1 MKLAGLIAIFT
12 FGALPGLQAAPIDLT
27 ATDIEFD
34 CVGQGPCGAIGISG
48 PGFEANMFGSVEANT
63 EPGGMMELDLYG
75 DSLTVGNT
83 TYGAGSILAT
93 GPTVTAYM
101 TSTTF
106 DYEEVSASGPATA
119 TGEISVC
126 FVSALP
132 SFDYTCDPG
141 LAFAIINLP
150 GLSGT
155 FSERWGD
162 LGGNP
167 LDTVIDERSGSLTAT
182 ITPEPLTA
190 GIVFAGLLLLVAC
203 SKCQSKDRKALRDLV
218 TVAARI

>member
-34 CVGQGPCGAIGISG
+34 CVGQGPCGFYGISG
-48 PGFEANMFGSVEANT
+48 PGFEANMLGT
-63 EPGGMMELDLYG
+63 EDADTQPGGMMELDLDG
-75 DSLTVGNT
+75 NPFGSTLTVGNT
-83 TYGAGSILAT
+83 TYGAGSIIAA
-93 GPTVTAYM
+93 GPAVTAYG

-106 DYEEVSASGPATA
+106 DQDGGSATGPVTGV

-141 LAFAIINLP
+141 LAFAIIDLP

-167 LDTVIDERSGSLTAT
+167 LDTVTDERSGSLTAT

-190 GIVFAGLLLLVAC
+190 GIALAGLLLLVAC
-203 SKCQSKDRKALRDLV
+203 SKCQSAQ
-218 TVAARI
+218 I